1 MAEEETKAPPCEDDA
16 PAPAAPAAEEEAAAP
31 AEELPSPEAD
41 AAAVAAVI
49 DESGA
54 GSAYLS
60 DVSSVHGMTRW
71 VRRRIVL
78 RGLGVGKCLEAG
90 SDLWTEKLDATAA
103 DFLLHDDATCLCAW
117 LEAATL
123 EDDPAAEHG
132 EDYDAFAAAKPV

>member
-1 MAEEETKAPPCEDDA
+1 MADAEAEAAPACEEEAP
-16 PAPAAPAAEEEAAAP
+16 PAPATAEEAAP
-31 AEELPSPEAD
+31 AEELPSPEQD

-49 DESGA
+49 DETGA

-60 DVSSVHGMTRW
+60 DISSVHGMIRW

-90 SDLWTEKLDATAA
+90 SDLWTDKLDATVS

-117 LEAATL
+117 LETATL
-123 EDDPAAEHG
+123 EDDTAEKG
-132 EDYDAFAAAKPV
+132 EARTICFFPW